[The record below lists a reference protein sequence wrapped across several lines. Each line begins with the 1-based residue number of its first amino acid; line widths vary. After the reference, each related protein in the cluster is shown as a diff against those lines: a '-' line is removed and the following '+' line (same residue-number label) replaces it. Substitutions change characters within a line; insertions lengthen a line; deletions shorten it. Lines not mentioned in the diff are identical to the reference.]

1 MEPSFVL
8 RTETVAR
15 PLAAEPVATAT
26 VARTATAAS
35 RARRRDRALIGG
47 PPGLVACLP
56 GGRRR
61 AGPIRWRRVGIACG
75 NGDRRE
81 NDEGRPTRDALRKGT
96 AAVEASYFSSTLP
109 P

>member
-61 AGPIRWRRVGIACG
+61 AGPIRWRRVGSRVG
-75 NGDRRE
+75 KRRPPRR
-81 NDEGRPTRDALRKGT
+81 NDEGRPTGTPFAKALRL
-96 AAVEASYFSSTLP
+96 SR
-109 P
+109 

>member
-35 RARRRDRALIGG
+35 RARRRHRALIGG
-47 PPGLVACLP
+47 PPGLVTCLP

-75 NGDRRE
+75 KTGGRRGETTKGAPNG
-81 NDEGRPTRDALRKGT
+81 DALRKALRLSRRAT
-96 AAVEASYFSSTLP
+96 S
-109 P
+109 